1 MAAFLARVFKCTVT
15 ICETE
20 VHSKMLLF
28 SFNLTVILFLNF
40 ITNSIEL
47 GWVGFDPIINETQPN
62 LIGLDCVKLS
72 HLLTRAVNTPSD
84 VLWSTKRVVTFSL
97 CFHCSGAKSFV
108 HINLRYVF
116 IVVAIE
122 MKFNFSFF
130 FFTNMSQVLQEQYET
145 ESIAEHGVELLY
157 ATLSKIVSS
166 LQEAYEGDF
175 FGFK

>member
-1 MAAFLARVFKCTVT
+1 
-15 ICETE
+15 
-20 VHSKMLLF
+20 
-28 SFNLTVILFLNF
+28 
-40 ITNSIEL
+40 
-47 GWVGFDPIINETQPN
+47 
-62 LIGLDCVKLS
+62 
-72 HLLTRAVNTPSD
+72 
-84 VLWSTKRVVTFSL
+84 
-97 CFHCSGAKSFV
+97 
-108 HINLRYVF
+108 VF